1 MKYLFIIIILI
12 TFSCDQEKEV
22 TSTVPLNWSKR
33 LVDLNSK
40 DSLLTGE
47 SYLSTYSQI
56 YSMSE
61 HKKQNLTV
69 MTSLRNTSHLDTIY
83 IVSADYYNT
92 EGKVIKEYIKEP
104 IYLAPM
110 ETTEII
116 INELDVSGGTG
127 SNFIFEWKTPPNC
140 PEPIFEGV
148 MSSTRGQLGL
158 SFNTQSKRIK

>member
-1 MKYLFIIIILI
+1 M
-12 TFSCDQEKEV
+12 
-22 TSTVPLNWSKR
+22 
-33 LVDLNSK
+33 
-40 DSLLTGE
+40 DSLISGE

-83 IVSADYYNT
+83 IVKADYYNT
-92 EGKVIKEYIKEP
+92 EGKIIKEYIKKP

-110 ETTEII
+110 ETTEVI
-116 INELDVSGGTG
+116 INELDVAGGTG
-127 SNFIFEWKTPPNC
+127 SNFIFEWKTPKSC

-158 SFNTQSKRIK
+158 SFTTQAKRIK